1 MQDRRYPEGG
11 DSVPSLSF
19 TTSSDSKPSVVE
31 KLRTKRRTTYIV
43 PNKAK
48 RSSTSSA
55 SECFVKREFS
65 QKLQNAML
73 NYAYTLVT
81 TQVLSGEL

>member
-1 MQDRRYPEGG
+1 MQGKRYPEGG
-11 DSVPSLSF
+11 DSIPSLSF
-19 TTSSDSKPSVVE
+19 TTSSDSNPSVVD

-43 PNKAK
+43 PRKAN
-48 RSSTSSA
+48 RSNTSQA
-55 SECFVKREFS
+55 VDCFVKREFS

-81 TQVLSGEL
+81 TEVLSGEL